1 MLILAAVYL
10 CAPFWLLQQPSAPQT
25 VPEPTP
31 TPTPAATMAEEPQR
45 PYRAVWVSY
54 LEWQQMDFS
63 TEAAFRT
70 QTEQMLDKVAALGA
84 TVVLAQV
91 RPFADALYPSAYFPL
106 SHLCTGQQGQAL
118 GFDPLEIWVT
128 AAHARG
134 LQLEAWVN
142 PYRVRQGQTPALC
155 AQSPA
160 VLHPDWVKTT
170 DTGCY
175 FDPANPAVRQYI
187 ADALGELCQNYA
199 VDGVHFDD
207 YFYPTTDPAFDADDY
222 AAAQTPLT
230 LAQWRTENVNAL
242 MQLCR
247 QTVHGFGRRFGV
259 APAGD
264 PAQCAATQ
272 YSDAALWL
280 RQPGYADYVMPQ
292 LYWGLQYTKNGD
304 TSHSLARLAAQWAAL
319 PRSGEVALYAGLGAY
334 RIGAGDGSDTPG
346 EWQTGHA
353 LADQWRALQGA
364 GILGG
369 GLYRY
374 DSLFNGQTLPARET
388 AALTRLWAAKKR
400 HAQRRGSSQCGCA
413 TLLHP
418 SFGFTPSQKITFS
431 CLTATRTRF
440 FTLDVFSSSAHV
452 RR

>member
-1 MLILAAVYL
+1 MRRIWWMLILAAVYL
-10 CAPFWLLQQPSAPQT
+10 CAPFLLLQRPN

-70 QTEQMLDKVAALGA
+70 QTEQMLDKIAALGA

-118 GFDPLEIWVT
+118 GFDPLKIWVT

-334 RIGAGDGSDTPG
+334 RIGAGDGSDLGG

-374 DSLFNGQTLPARET
+374 DSLFSGQDLPAQET
-388 AALTRLWAAKKR
+388 AALTRLWAAEE
-400 HAQRRGSSQCGCA
+400 
-413 TLLHP
+413 
-418 SFGFTPSQKITFS
+418 
-431 CLTATRTRF
+431 
-440 FTLDVFSSSAHV
+440 
-452 RR
+452 

>member
-10 CAPFWLLQQPSAPQT
+10 CAPFWLLQRPS

-31 TPTPAATMAEEPQR
+31 EPTPAPTPAATTAEEPQR

-63 TEAAFRT
+63 TEAAFRA

-170 DTGCY
+170 GTGCY

-374 DSLFNGQTLPARET
+374 DSLLNGQTLPAQET
-388 AALTRLWAAKKR
+388 AALTRLWAAEE
-400 HAQRRGSSQCGCA
+400 
-413 TLLHP
+413 
-418 SFGFTPSQKITFS
+418 
-431 CLTATRTRF
+431 
-440 FTLDVFSSSAHV
+440 
-452 RR
+452 

>member
-10 CAPFWLLQQPSAPQT
+10 CAPFLMLQRPN

-31 TPTPAATMAEEPQR
+31 TPTPAATPAAATAEEPQR

-63 TEAAFRT
+63 TEAAFQA

-346 EWQTGHA
+346 EWQTGYA

-374 DSLFNGQTLPARET
+374 DSLFNGQDLPAQET
-388 AALTRLWAAKKR
+388 AALTRLWAA
-400 HAQRRGSSQCGCA
+400 
-413 TLLHP
+413 
-418 SFGFTPSQKITFS
+418 
-431 CLTATRTRF
+431 
-440 FTLDVFSSSAHV
+440 
-452 RR
+452 

>member
-1 MLILAAVYL
+1 MRRFGWMLILAAVYL
-10 CAPFWLLQQPSAPQT
+10 CAPFFLLRQPAAPQT
-25 VPEPTP
+25 APAPLPTA
-31 TPTPAATMAEEPQR
+31 TPAATPEPETPR

-63 TEAAFRT
+63 TEAAFRA

-91 RPFADALYPSAYFPL
+91 RPFGDALYESAYFPF
-106 SHLCTGQQGQAL
+106 SHLCTGQQGRDP

-134 LQLEAWVN
+134 LELEAWVN
-142 PYRVRQGQTPALC
+142 PYRVQQGQTPALC

-160 VLHPDWVKTT
+160 VQHPDWVKTT
-170 DTGCY
+170 DTGSY
-175 FDPANPAVRQYI
+175 LDPANPAVRQYI
-187 ADALGELCQNYA
+187 ADALGELCRNYA

-207 YFYPTTDPAFDADDY
+207 YFYPTTDPALDAEDY
-222 AAAQTPLT
+222 AAAQTSLT

-242 MQLCR
+242 MQLCW
-247 QTVHGFGRRFGV
+247 QTVHGCGRRFGV

-264 PAQCAATQ
+264 AAQCAAVQ

-280 RQPGYADYVMPQ
+280 HQPGYADYVMPQ

-304 TSHSLARLAAQWAAL
+304 TSHSLTRLAAQWAAL
-319 PRSGEVALYAGLGAY
+319 PRSSKVALYAGLGAY

-353 LADQWRALQGA
+353 LADQWRALQAA
-364 GILGG
+364 GIPGG

-374 DSLFNGQTLPARET
+374 GSLFDGQ
-388 AALTRLWAAKKR
+388 ALADAEQQALGEEWSK
-400 HAQRRGSSQCGCA
+400 
-413 TLLHP
+413 
-418 SFGFTPSQKITFS
+418 
-431 CLTATRTRF
+431 
-440 FTLDVFSSSAHV
+440 
-452 RR
+452 

>member
-1 MLILAAVYL
+1 MRRIWWMLILAAVYL
-10 CAPFWLLQQPSAPQT
+10 CAPFLLLQRPN
-25 VPEPTP
+25 VPEPTLTPTP
-31 TPTPAATMAEEPQR
+31 TPTPAATVAEEPQR

-63 TEAAFRT
+63 TEAAFQA
-70 QTEQMLDKVAALGA
+70 QTEQMLDKIAALGA

-128 AAHARG
+128 TAHARG

-160 VLHPDWVKTT
+160 ALHPDWVKTT

-222 AAAQTPLT
+222 AAAQTSLT

-242 MQLCR
+242 MQLCW
-247 QTVHGFGRRFGV
+247 QTVHGCGRRFGV

-304 TSHSLARLAAQWAAL
+304 TSHSLTRLAAQWAAL

-374 DSLFNGQTLPARET
+374 DSLFNGQPLPAQET
-388 AALTRLWAAKKR
+388 AALTRLWAA
-400 HAQRRGSSQCGCA
+400 
-413 TLLHP
+413 
-418 SFGFTPSQKITFS
+418 
-431 CLTATRTRF
+431 
-440 FTLDVFSSSAHV
+440 
-452 RR
+452 

>member
-10 CAPFWLLQQPSAPQT
+10 CAPFLLLQRPN

-31 TPTPAATMAEEPQR
+31 TPTPAPTPAATIAEEPQR

-63 TEAAFRT
+63 TEAAFRA

-222 AAAQTPLT
+222 AAAQTSLT
-230 LAQWRTENVNAL
+230 LVQWRTENVNAL

-264 PAQCAATQ
+264 PAQCVATQ

-280 RQPGYADYVMPQ
+280 RHPGYADYVMPQ

-353 LADQWRALQGA
+353 LADQWLALQDA
-364 GILGG
+364 GIFGG

-374 DSLFNGQTLPARET
+374 DSLLNGQPLPAKEA
-388 AALTRLWAAKKR
+388 AALTRLWAA
-400 HAQRRGSSQCGCA
+400 
-413 TLLHP
+413 
-418 SFGFTPSQKITFS
+418 
-431 CLTATRTRF
+431 
-440 FTLDVFSSSAHV
+440 
-452 RR
+452 

>member
-10 CAPFWLLQQPSAPQT
+10 CAPFLLLQRPN

-70 QTEQMLDKVAALGA
+70 QTEQMLDKIAALGA

-118 GFDPLEIWVT
+118 GFDPLKIWVT

-334 RIGAGDGSDTPG
+334 RIGAGDGSDLGG

-374 DSLFNGQTLPARET
+374 DSLFSGQDLPAQET
-388 AALTRLWAAKKR
+388 AALTRLWAAEE
-400 HAQRRGSSQCGCA
+400 
-413 TLLHP
+413 
-418 SFGFTPSQKITFS
+418 
-431 CLTATRTRF
+431 
-440 FTLDVFSSSAHV
+440 
-452 RR
+452 

>member
-10 CAPFWLLQQPSAPQT
+10 CAPFWLLQRPS

-31 TPTPAATMAEEPQR
+31 MPTPAPTPAATTAEEPQR

-63 TEAAFRT
+63 TETAFRT

-134 LQLEAWVN
+134 LELEAWVN

-242 MQLCR
+242 VQLCR

-292 LYWGLQYTKNGD
+292 LYWGLQYAKNGD

-346 EWQTGHA
+346 EWQTGNA

-364 GILGG
+364 GIFGG

-374 DSLFNGQTLPARET
+374 DSLFSGQDLPAQET
-388 AALTRLWAAKKR
+388 AALTRLWAA
-400 HAQRRGSSQCGCA
+400 
-413 TLLHP
+413 
-418 SFGFTPSQKITFS
+418 
-431 CLTATRTRF
+431 
-440 FTLDVFSSSAHV
+440 
-452 RR
+452 

>member
-1 MLILAAVYL
+1 MRRIGFYLFIIAVFLLAPLLAL
-10 CAPFWLLQQPSAPQT
+10 PRKTEPAPAA
-25 VPEPTP
+25 TP
-31 TPTPAATMAEEPQR
+31 TPTPAAAAQTAE

-63 TEAAFRT
+63 TEAAFRA

-106 SHLCTGQQGQAL
+106 SHLCTEQQGQAL

-142 PYRVRQGQTPALC
+142 PYRVQQGQTPALC

-264 PAQCAATQ
+264 PAQCTATQ

-319 PRSGEVALYAGLGAY
+319 PRSSEVALYAGLGAY

-353 LADQWRALQGA
+353 LADQWRALQDA

-374 DSLFNGQTLPARET
+374 DSLLNGQDLPAKET
-388 AALTRLWAAKKR
+388 AALTRLWAA
-400 HAQRRGSSQCGCA
+400 
-413 TLLHP
+413 
-418 SFGFTPSQKITFS
+418 
-431 CLTATRTRF
+431 
-440 FTLDVFSSSAHV
+440 
-452 RR
+452 

>member
-1 MLILAAVYL
+1 MFILAAVYL
-10 CAPFWLLQQPSAPQT
+10 CAPFLLLQRPN
-25 VPEPTP
+25 VPEPTPTSTP
-31 TPTPAATMAEEPQR
+31 TPTPAATTAEEPQR

-63 TEAAFRT
+63 TEAAFRA

-142 PYRVRQGQTPALC
+142 PYRIQQGQTPALC

-230 LAQWRTENVNAL
+230 LAQWRTENVNTL

-353 LADQWRALQGA
+353 LADQWCALQDA

-374 DSLFNGQTLPARET
+374 ESLFSGQDLPTQEA
-388 AALTRLWAAKKR
+388 AALTCLWAAEE
-400 HAQRRGSSQCGCA
+400 
-413 TLLHP
+413 
-418 SFGFTPSQKITFS
+418 
-431 CLTATRTRF
+431 
-440 FTLDVFSSSAHV
+440 
-452 RR
+452 

>member
-10 CAPFWLLQQPSAPQT
+10 CAPFFLLRQPSAPQT
-25 VPEPTP
+25 APAPLP
-31 TPTPAATMAEEPQR
+31 AATPAATPEPETPR

-63 TEAAFRT
+63 TEAAFRA

-292 LYWGLQYTKNGD
+292 LYWGLQYAKNGD

-334 RIGAGDGSDTPG
+334 RIGTGDGSDTPG

-364 GILGG
+364 GIFGG

-374 DSLFNGQTLPARET
+374 DSLFSRQDLPAQET
-388 AALTRLWAAKKR
+388 AALTRLWAAEE
-400 HAQRRGSSQCGCA
+400 
-413 TLLHP
+413 
-418 SFGFTPSQKITFS
+418 
-431 CLTATRTRF
+431 
-440 FTLDVFSSSAHV
+440 
-452 RR
+452 

>member
-10 CAPFWLLQQPSAPQT
+10 CAPFWLLQRPSA
-25 VPEPTP
+25 PEPTP
-31 TPTPAATMAEEPQR
+31 APTPVATTAEEPQR

-70 QTEQMLDKVAALGA
+70 QTEQMLDKIAALGA

-259 APAGD
+259 SPAGD

-374 DSLFNGQTLPARET
+374 DSLLNGQDLPAQET
-388 AALTRLWAAKKR
+388 AALTRLWAA
-400 HAQRRGSSQCGCA
+400 
-413 TLLHP
+413 
-418 SFGFTPSQKITFS
+418 
-431 CLTATRTRF
+431 
-440 FTLDVFSSSAHV
+440 
-452 RR
+452 

>member
-10 CAPFWLLQQPSAPQT
+10 CAPFWLLQRPN

-31 TPTPAATMAEEPQR
+31 TPTPAPTPAATMAEEPQR

-63 TEAAFRT
+63 TETAFRT

-106 SHLCTGQQGQAL
+106 SHLCTGQQGQDP

-374 DSLFNGQTLPARET
+374 DSLLNGQALPAQET
-388 AALTRLWAAKKR
+388 TALTRLWAA
-400 HAQRRGSSQCGCA
+400 
-413 TLLHP
+413 
-418 SFGFTPSQKITFS
+418 
-431 CLTATRTRF
+431 
-440 FTLDVFSSSAHV
+440 
-452 RR
+452 

>member
-10 CAPFWLLQQPSAPQT
+10 CAPFFLLRQPSAPQAA
-25 VPEPTP
+25 PAPLP
-31 TPTPAATMAEEPQR
+31 AATPAATPPPETPR

-63 TEAAFRT
+63 TEAAFRA

-91 RPFADALYPSAYFPL
+91 RPFADALYQSAYFPF
-106 SHLCTGQQGQAL
+106 SHLCTGQQGQDP

-134 LQLEAWVN
+134 LELEAWVN
-142 PYRVRQGQTPALC
+142 PYRVQQGQTPALC

-160 VLHPDWVKTT
+160 VLHPDWVKIT
-170 DTGCY
+170 DTGSY
-175 FDPANPAVRQYI
+175 LDPANPAVRQYI
-187 ADALGELCQNYA
+187 ADALGELCRNYA

-207 YFYPTTDPAFDADDY
+207 YFYPTTDPAWDADDY
-222 AAAQTPLT
+222 AAAQTSQT

-242 MQLCR
+242 MQLCW
-247 QTVHGFGRRFGV
+247 QTVHGCGRRFGV

-264 PAQCAATQ
+264 AAQCAAVQ

-319 PRSGEVALYAGLGAY
+319 PRSSEVALYAGLGAY
-334 RIGAGDGSDTPG
+334 RIGTGDGSDTPG

-353 LADQWRALQGA
+353 LADQWRALQAA
-364 GILGG
+364 GIPGG

-374 DSLFNGQTLPARET
+374 GSLFDGQPPADAERQ
-388 AALTRLWAAKKR
+388 ALAKAWEK
-400 HAQRRGSSQCGCA
+400 
-413 TLLHP
+413 
-418 SFGFTPSQKITFS
+418 
-431 CLTATRTRF
+431 
-440 FTLDVFSSSAHV
+440 
-452 RR
+452 

>member
-10 CAPFWLLQQPSAPQT
+10 CAPFLLLQRPN
-25 VPEPTP
+25 VPEPTLTP
-31 TPTPAATMAEEPQR
+31 TPAPTPAATTAEEPQR

-70 QTEQMLDKVAALGA
+70 QTEQMLDKIAALGA

-106 SHLCTGQQGQAL
+106 SHLCTGQQGQTL

-134 LQLEAWVN
+134 LELEAWVN

-207 YFYPTTDPAFDADDY
+207 YFYPTTDSAFDADDY

-247 QTVHGFGRRFGV
+247 QTVHGYGRRFGV

-374 DSLFNGQTLPARET
+374 DSLFSGQDLPAQET
-388 AALTRLWAAKKR
+388 AALTRLWAAEE
-400 HAQRRGSSQCGCA
+400 
-413 TLLHP
+413 
-418 SFGFTPSQKITFS
+418 
-431 CLTATRTRF
+431 
-440 FTLDVFSSSAHV
+440 
-452 RR
+452 

>member
-10 CAPFWLLQQPSAPQT
+10 CAPFLLLQRPNA
-25 VPEPTP
+25 PEPTP
-31 TPTPAATMAEEPQR
+31 TPTPAPTPAAATAEEPQR

-63 TEAAFRT
+63 TEAAFQE

-91 RPFADALYPSAYFPL
+91 RPFADALYKSAYFPL
-106 SHLCTGQQGQAL
+106 SHLCTGQQGQSL

-222 AAAQTPLT
+222 AAAQTSLT

-334 RIGAGDGSDTPG
+334 RIGTGDGSDTPG

-374 DSLFNGQTLPARET
+374 DSLFNGQTLPAQET
-388 AALTRLWAAKKR
+388 AALTRLWAAEE
-400 HAQRRGSSQCGCA
+400 
-413 TLLHP
+413 
-418 SFGFTPSQKITFS
+418 
-431 CLTATRTRF
+431 
-440 FTLDVFSSSAHV
+440 
-452 RR
+452 

>member
-418 SFGFTPSQKITFS
+418 SFGFTPSQKIAFS

>member
-1 MLILAAVYL
+1 MAAVYL
-10 CAPFWLLQQPSAPQT
+10 CAPFWLLQRPSAPQT

-31 TPTPAATMAEEPQR
+31 APTPAATMTEEPQR

-63 TEAAFRT
+63 TETAFRT
-70 QTEQMLDKVAALGA
+70 QTEQMLDKIAALGA

-242 MQLCR
+242 MQLCW

-374 DSLFNGQTLPARET
+374 DSLLNGQTLPAQET
-388 AALTRLWAAKKR
+388 AALTRLWAAEE
-400 HAQRRGSSQCGCA
+400 
-413 TLLHP
+413 
-418 SFGFTPSQKITFS
+418 
-431 CLTATRTRF
+431 
-440 FTLDVFSSSAHV
+440 
-452 RR
+452 

>member
-10 CAPFWLLQQPSAPQT
+10 CAPFLLLQRPN
-25 VPEPTP
+25 VPEPTLTP
-31 TPTPAATMAEEPQR
+31 TPAPTPAATMAEEPQR

-106 SHLCTGQQGQAL
+106 SHLCTGQQGQPL

-222 AAAQTPLT
+222 AAAQTSLT

-374 DSLFNGQTLPARET
+374 DSLLNGQGLPAQET
-388 AALTRLWAAKKR
+388 AALTRLWAA
-400 HAQRRGSSQCGCA
+400 
-413 TLLHP
+413 
-418 SFGFTPSQKITFS
+418 
-431 CLTATRTRF
+431 
-440 FTLDVFSSSAHV
+440 
-452 RR
+452 

>member
-10 CAPFWLLQQPSAPQT
+10 CAPFLLLQRPN
-25 VPEPTP
+25 VPEPTPTSTP
-31 TPTPAATMAEEPQR
+31 TPTPAAATAEEPQR

-374 DSLFNGQTLPARET
+374 DSLFNGQDLPAQET
-388 AALTRLWAAKKR
+388 AALTRLWAA
-400 HAQRRGSSQCGCA
+400 
-413 TLLHP
+413 
-418 SFGFTPSQKITFS
+418 
-431 CLTATRTRF
+431 
-440 FTLDVFSSSAHV
+440 
-452 RR
+452 

>member
-10 CAPFWLLQQPSAPQT
+10 CAPFWLLQRPN

-31 TPTPAATMAEEPQR
+31 APTPAATTAEETQR

-160 VLHPDWVKTT
+160 VLHPDWVKNT

-374 DSLFNGQTLPARET
+374 DSLFSGQDLPAQET
-388 AALTRLWAAKKR
+388 AALTRLW
-400 HAQRRGSSQCGCA
+400 
-413 TLLHP
+413 
-418 SFGFTPSQKITFS
+418 
-431 CLTATRTRF
+431 TAEE
-440 FTLDVFSSSAHV
+440 
-452 RR
+452 

>member
-10 CAPFWLLQQPSAPQT
+10 CAPFWLLQRPN
-25 VPEPTP
+25 VPAPTP
-31 TPTPAATMAEEPQR
+31 APTPAATTAEEPQR

-374 DSLFNGQTLPARET
+374 DSLFSGQDLPAQET
-388 AALTRLWAAKKR
+388 AALTRLWAA
-400 HAQRRGSSQCGCA
+400 
-413 TLLHP
+413 
-418 SFGFTPSQKITFS
+418 
-431 CLTATRTRF
+431 
-440 FTLDVFSSSAHV
+440 
-452 RR
+452 

>member
-10 CAPFWLLQQPSAPQT
+10 CAPFWLLQRPN
-25 VPEPTP
+25 VPEPTLTPTP
-31 TPTPAATMAEEPQR
+31 TPTPAATTAEEPQR

-374 DSLFNGQTLPARET
+374 DSLFNGQDLPAQET
-388 AALTRLWAAKKR
+388 AALTRLWAA
-400 HAQRRGSSQCGCA
+400 
-413 TLLHP
+413 
-418 SFGFTPSQKITFS
+418 
-431 CLTATRTRF
+431 
-440 FTLDVFSSSAHV
+440 
-452 RR
+452 

>member
-10 CAPFWLLQQPSAPQT
+10 CAPFLLLQRPN

-31 TPTPAATMAEEPQR
+31 TPTPVPTPAATMAEEPQR

-106 SHLCTGQQGQAL
+106 SHLCTGQQGQPL

-142 PYRVRQGQTPALC
+142 PYRVQQGQTPALC

-222 AAAQTPLT
+222 AAAQTSLT

-304 TSHSLARLAAQWAAL
+304 TSHSLTRLAAQWAAL

-374 DSLFNGQTLPARET
+374 DSLLNGQTLPARET
-388 AALTRLWAAKKR
+388 AALTRLWA
-400 HAQRRGSSQCGCA
+400 
-413 TLLHP
+413 TEE
-418 SFGFTPSQKITFS
+418 
-431 CLTATRTRF
+431 
-440 FTLDVFSSSAHV
+440 
-452 RR
+452 

>member
-10 CAPFWLLQQPSAPQT
+10 CAPFLLLQRPN

-31 TPTPAATMAEEPQR
+31 APTPAAATAEEPQR

-70 QTEQMLDKVAALGA
+70 QTEQMLDKIAALGA

-106 SHLCTGQQGQAL
+106 SHLCTGQQGQVL

-128 AAHARG
+128 AAHTRG
-134 LQLEAWVN
+134 LELEAWVN
-142 PYRVRQGQTPALC
+142 PYRIQQGQTPALC

-247 QTVHGFGRRFGV
+247 QTVHSFGRRFGV

-334 RIGAGDGSDTPG
+334 RIGTGDGSDTPG
-346 EWQTGHA
+346 EWQTGHV

-374 DSLFNGQTLPARET
+374 DSLLNGQTLPAQET
-388 AALTRLWAAKKR
+388 AALTRLWAAEE
-400 HAQRRGSSQCGCA
+400 
-413 TLLHP
+413 
-418 SFGFTPSQKITFS
+418 
-431 CLTATRTRF
+431 
-440 FTLDVFSSSAHV
+440 
-452 RR
+452 

>member
-10 CAPFWLLQQPSAPQT
+10 CAPFLLLQRPN
-25 VPEPTP
+25 VPEPTPTSTP
-31 TPTPAATMAEEPQR
+31 TPTPAAATAEEPQR

-70 QTEQMLDKVAALGA
+70 QTEQMLDKIAALGA

-170 DTGCY
+170 DTGSY

-222 AAAQTPLT
+222 AAAQTSLT

-292 LYWGLQYTKNGD
+292 LYWGLQYAKNGD
-304 TSHSLARLAAQWAAL
+304 TSHSLTRLAAQWAAL

-364 GILGG
+364 GIFGG

-374 DSLFNGQTLPARET
+374 DSLFNGQDLPAQET
-388 AALTRLWAAKKR
+388 AALTRLWAA
-400 HAQRRGSSQCGCA
+400 
-413 TLLHP
+413 
-418 SFGFTPSQKITFS
+418 
-431 CLTATRTRF
+431 
-440 FTLDVFSSSAHV
+440 
-452 RR
+452 

>member
-1 MLILAAVYL
+1 MLILAVVYL
-10 CAPFWLLQQPSAPQT
+10 CAPFWLLQRPN
-25 VPEPTP
+25 VPEPTPTSTP
-31 TPTPAATMAEEPQR
+31 TPTPAAATAEEPQR

-63 TEAAFRT
+63 TEAAFQA
-70 QTEQMLDKVAALGA
+70 QTEQMLDRIAALGA

-91 RPFADALYPSAYFPL
+91 RPFADALYKSAYFPL
-106 SHLCTGQQGQAL
+106 SHLCTGQQGQPL

-319 PRSGEVALYAGLGAY
+319 PRSSEVALYAGLGAY

-353 LADQWRALQGA
+353 LDDQWRALQGA

-374 DSLFNGQTLPARET
+374 DSLLNGQTLPAQET
-388 AALTRLWAAKKR
+388 AALTRLWA
-400 HAQRRGSSQCGCA
+400 G
-413 TLLHP
+413 
-418 SFGFTPSQKITFS
+418 
-431 CLTATRTRF
+431 
-440 FTLDVFSSSAHV
+440 
-452 RR
+452 

>member
-10 CAPFWLLQQPSAPQT
+10 CAPFWLLQRPN

-31 TPTPAATMAEEPQR
+31 APTPAATMAEEPQR

-70 QTEQMLDKVAALGA
+70 QTEQMLDKIAALGA

-374 DSLFNGQTLPARET
+374 DSLLNGQTLPAQET
-388 AALTRLWAAKKR
+388 AALTRLWAA
-400 HAQRRGSSQCGCA
+400 
-413 TLLHP
+413 
-418 SFGFTPSQKITFS
+418 
-431 CLTATRTRF
+431 
-440 FTLDVFSSSAHV
+440 
-452 RR
+452 

>member
-10 CAPFWLLQQPSAPQT
+10 CAPFLLLQRPN

-31 TPTPAATMAEEPQR
+31 TPTPTPTPAAAAAEEPQR

-70 QTEQMLDKVAALGA
+70 QTEQMLDKIAALGA

-175 FDPANPAVRQYI
+175 FDPANPAVRQYL

-222 AAAQTPLT
+222 AAAQTSLT

-242 MQLCR
+242 MRLCR

-319 PRSGEVALYAGLGAY
+319 PRSGEVTLYAGLGAY
-334 RIGAGDGSDTPG
+334 RIGAGDGSDLGG

-374 DSLFNGQTLPARET
+374 ESLFNGQDLPAQET
-388 AALTRLWAAKKR
+388 AALTRLWAA
-400 HAQRRGSSQCGCA
+400 
-413 TLLHP
+413 
-418 SFGFTPSQKITFS
+418 
-431 CLTATRTRF
+431 
-440 FTLDVFSSSAHV
+440 
-452 RR
+452 